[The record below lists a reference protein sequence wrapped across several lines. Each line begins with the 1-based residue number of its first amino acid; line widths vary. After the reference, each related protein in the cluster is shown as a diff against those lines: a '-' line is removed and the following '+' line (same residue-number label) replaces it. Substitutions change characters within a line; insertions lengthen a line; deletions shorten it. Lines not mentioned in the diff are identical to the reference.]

1 MLIAAKWLAKIK
13 ESPFLSS
20 SFMVGNQMTKKKRLV
35 SYKGEPLN
43 IQL

>member
-20 SFMVGNQMTKKKRLV
+20 SFMVGNQMTKKKKARKL
-35 SYKGEPLN
+35 
-43 IQL
+43 